1 MRLKTGLF
9 FLGAV
14 IKAFPDKLVG
24 RYIHSQ
30 NDENGKRHNSHKC
43 VLSAIID
50 PKKGRFVMAMKY
62 TEEQLNQFDKATLI
76 QLFLATQ
83 EQLESIDAKLQL
95 VLEQLAVS
103 NNKRFGKS
111 SEKMAPDNQIVFME
125 VDGEFVFFNEAEAV
139 AAITEYDEDVP
150 EKPKSKKTK
159 GKRSLVISNIPTV
172 EVSHKMTEEELTKE
186 FGENGWYQL
195 EDEIYSRY
203 RFTPAKI
210 EIEEHHVGVYKSKKD
225 NHFKK
230 AEHPA
235 YLLRNSL
242 VSPSLLAGVINA
254 KYVNAIPLY
263 RQEQEFSRYGLEIS
277 RREMAHWTILCT
289 ERYLSLLYDCMH
301 KKLYDCHVLQAD
313 ETPVRVTKENRTEGS
328 KHYMWVYRTGKM
340 YQDKPIVLY
349 DYQPTRNTSHPRK
362 FLKDFRGICVTDG
375 YQVYHTLEEER
386 DDLTVA
392 GCWAHARRR
401 FDEAVKALPKAKR
414 NESLAYLA
422 LKQIQAIYREEKK
435 LADESA
441 EKRLQHRQLIIK
453 PMVDAYFAWVKEN
466 VHKVPAKGK
475 THNGFSYSIN
485 QEKYLRVFLEDGE
498 VPIDNNAAEQSIRGF
513 CIGKKNWMMIDTI
526 AGAESSAI
534 LYSIAETAK
543 ANNLKPYDYFEY
555 LLSEIPNHMDDKD
568 LSFLENLLPW
578 SEQLPAQCRK

>member
-1 MRLKTGLF
+1 
-9 FLGAV
+9 
-14 IKAFPDKLVG
+14 
-24 RYIHSQ
+24 
-30 NDENGKRHNSHKC
+30 
-43 VLSAIID
+43 
-50 PKKGRFVMAMKY
+50 
-62 TEEQLNQFDKATLI
+62 
-76 QLFLATQ
+76 
-83 EQLESIDAKLQL
+83 
-95 VLEQLAVS
+95 
-103 NNKRFGKS
+103 
-111 SEKMAPDNQIVFME
+111 
-125 VDGEFVFFNEAEAV
+125 
-139 AAITEYDEDVP
+139 
-150 EKPKSKKTK
+150 
-159 GKRSLVISNIPTV
+159 
-172 EVSHKMTEEELTKE
+172 
-186 FGENGWYQL
+186 
-195 EDEIYSRY
+195 
-203 RFTPAKI
+203 
-210 EIEEHHVGVYKSKKD
+210 
-225 NHFKK
+225 
-230 AEHPA
+230 
-235 YLLRNSL
+235 
-242 VSPSLLAGVINA
+242 
-254 KYVNAIPLY
+254 
-263 RQEQEFSRYGLEIS
+263 
-277 RREMAHWTILCT
+277 
-289 ERYLSLLYDCMH
+289 MH
-301 KKLYDCHVLQAD
+301 KKLYDYHVLQAD

-466 VHKVPAKGK
+466 IHKVPAKGK

-513 CIGKKNWMMIDTI
+513 CIGKKNWMM
-526 AGAESSAI
+526 G
-534 LYSIAETAK
+534 
-543 ANNLKPYDYFEY
+543 
-555 LLSEIPNHMDDKD
+555 
-568 LSFLENLLPW
+568 
-578 SEQLPAQCRK
+578 